1 MPSSHLQHWL
11 ALITSDVT
19 SNRALIAMLQKKFR
33 LRTLLISLFVGGVML
48 TSVLLLGA
56 LLLFQKCNIEDS
68 LMESNIAYA
77 RKLADTMGRYLAISL
92 SRYGAARA
100 GLEHNQDQ
108 GTYRPDTAAG

>member
-1 MPSSHLQHWL
+1 
-11 ALITSDVT
+11 
-19 SNRALIAMLQKKFR
+19 MLQKKFR